1 MATVH
6 KYWKRET
13 FTAGFSAALGV
24 AALVALLFAGWRIG
38 AATIAVGTPFV
49 ASFVVAL
56 VLEPLVMRVQRNV
69 SLLKNRR
76 LPSVLLV
83 YFLFLLAF
91 VALMTYFA
99 PKVVD
104 QGKTLVAN
112 FPTYVNSLRG
122 TTNRFLTAHP
132 KIGPIAMPKNVD
144 AFVNK
149 YPAQINARIQT
160 YVGDSAQILLG
171 SIGFLLNVVLVPII
185 TFFILTDLSRLRAR
199 FLFLLPDRVRPGF
212 QRIASDV
219 GGVFGNYVR
228 GMVIVCSAYGV
239 AAMGLFFLFHLNAYA
254 ILLGFAAGLLYAVPY
269 LGALTTV
276 TLAGVVSLSIGNSP
290 GVTLLLLALLF
301 SINIVFDNALVPR
314 VVGDSVG
321 LHPLLTIFALFLGGE
336 LFGIWGMLLS
346 VPVGASIQVVLFRI
360 FPKLC
365 EATPVGMALRYD
377 SPEAETVT
385 RSKEEVDSDTEQAP
399 PLKPE
404 DDGTARRKAEIKDA
418 AKSS

>member
-1 MATVH
+1 MATVQ
-6 KYWKRET
+6 KYWKREH
-13 FTAGFSAALGV
+13 FSAGFSAALGV
-24 AALVALLFAGWRIG
+24 AALIALLFAGWRVG

-69 SLLKNRR
+69 SILKNRR
-76 LPSVLLV
+76 MPSVLLV
-83 YFLFLLAF
+83 YFIFLLAF
-91 VALMTYFA
+91 VALLTYFV

-104 QGKTLVAN
+104 QGKALVAN
-112 FPTYVNSLRG
+112 FPHYVESLRG
-122 TTNRFLTAHP
+122 ATNHFLAAHP
-132 KIGPIAMPKNVD
+132 KIGPATMPKNVD

-149 YPAQINARIQT
+149 YSAQINTRIQS

-171 SIGFLLNVVLVPII
+171 SVTFILNVVLVPII
-185 TFFILTDLSRLRAR
+185 TFFMLTDLPRLRAR
-199 FLFLLPDRVRPGF
+199 FLFLLPDRIRPGF

-219 GGVFGNYVR
+219 GGVFGNYIR

-276 TLAGVVSLSIGNSP
+276 TLAGIVSLSVGNSP
-290 GVTLLLLALLF
+290 GMTLLLLALLF

-365 EATPVGMALRYD
+365 EATPVGMTLRYG
-377 SPEAETVT
+377 SSEAETVT
-385 RSKEEVDSDTEQAP
+385 RSKEEAEADAAQPSPIKTE
-399 PLKPE
+399 E
-404 DDGTARRKAEIKDA
+404 DGTARRKAEIKDVA
-418 AKSS
+418 AKS

>member
-24 AALVALLFAGWRIG
+24 AALVALLFAGWRVG

-49 ASFVVAL
+49 ASFAVAL

-69 SLLKNRR
+69 TIIKNRR

-83 YFLFLLAF
+83 YFIFLLAF
-91 VALMTYFA
+91 VALLTYFA
-99 PKVVD
+99 PKVAD
-104 QGKTLVAN
+104 QGKTLIAH
-112 FPTYVNSLRG
+112 FPTYVDSLRG
-122 TTNRFLTAHP
+122 ATNHFLAAHP
-132 KIGPIAMPKNVD
+132 KIGPVAMPKNVD

-149 YPAQINARIQT
+149 YSAQINARVQA

-171 SIGFLLNVVLVPII
+171 SVTFLLNVVLVPII
-185 TFFILTDLSRLRAR
+185 TFFMLTDLPRLRAR
-199 FLFLLPDRVRPGF
+199 FLFLLPDRARPGF

-228 GMVIVCSAYGV
+228 GMVIVCSAYSVG
-239 AAMGLFFLFHLNAYA
+239 AMGLFFLFHLNAYA

-365 EATPVGMALRYD
+365 EATPVGMTLRYGMPGLD
-377 SPEAETVT
+377 SITRDVT
-385 RSKEEVDSDTEQAP
+385 AAKDSDDLGSPNEAG
-399 PLKPE
+399 E
-404 DDGTARRKAEIKDA
+404 DGTARRKAEIKEA